1 MRRILALVP
10 LLGILPACIV
20 EAPTSEKSSPAQS
33 RTQVKAVPVKNGA
46 VLDDLAELVGAT
58 FAPPSVTPGDSTR
71 VVLVFRAI
79 KPATEDWQVF
89 VHVEDA
95 DGRLERMNLD
105 HRPAGGAY
113 PTTQWK
119 KGETIRDDFVL
130 YLPPGAQIRGL
141 NIWLGLW
148 EPVSDT
154 RLPLKNPEAVRH
166 DGKDRILVARVP
178 VAAG

>member
-1 MRRILALVP
+1 
-10 LLGILPACIV
+10 LGNACIV
-20 EAPTSEKSSPAQS
+20 PAPSGEKSTTEKKRMSSTAAPPLTLTIGANLGGKVEISSVSIQPGQISPGEQA
-33 RTQVKAVPVKNGA
+33 RVTILFK
-46 VLDDLAELVGAT
+46 VLDKLDKDYV
-58 FAPPSVTPGDSTR
+58 
-71 VVLVFRAI
+71 
-79 KPATEDWQVF
+79 VF

-154 RLPLKNPEAVRH
+154 RLPLKNPEAVRN